1 MTAFLRDRINL
12 VWLILVGATLLSFGT
27 LSLPGHATER
37 ALGAA
42 NVVIAFA
49 KVWLVGH
56 EFMELRRAPRW
67 LLGLFT
73 AWACLAGTVL
83 AGLCWL

>member
-1 MTAFLRDRINL
+1 MASFLRDRINL
-12 VWLILVGATLLSFGT
+12 AWLVLVGATLLSFAT
-27 LSLPGHATER
+27 LSLPGHATVR

-56 EFMELRRAPRW
+56 EFMELRRAPAW
-67 LLGLFT
+67 LRRLFT
-73 AWACLAGTVL
+73 GWACFAGAAL